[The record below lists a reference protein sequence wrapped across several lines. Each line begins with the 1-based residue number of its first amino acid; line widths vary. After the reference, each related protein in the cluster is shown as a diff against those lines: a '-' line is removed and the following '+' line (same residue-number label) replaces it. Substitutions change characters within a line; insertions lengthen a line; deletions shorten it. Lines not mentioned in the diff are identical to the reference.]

1 MKTFK
6 LNNEPKIKSG
16 FKTPENYFD
25 TFSAKVLQQLPEV
38 EAKKESRIIS
48 LFSKRKSWIYAVA
61 AVLILALTLPVAYNN
76 FYSSSPEIDEA
87 TLENYISY
95 NTSISDADLVNLLD
109 EKDIQNMDI
118 GMNIED
124 ITIENELSANKNL
137 ENYLSN

>member
-25 TFSAKVLQQLPEV
+25 TFSAKVMQQLPKE

-48 LFSKRKSWIYAVA
+48 LFSKRKSWIYAAA
-61 AVLILALTLPVAYNN
+61 AVLVLALTLPVAYNN
-76 FYSSSPEIDEA
+76 FFSSSSEIDEA

-118 GMNIED
+118 GMNIEN

>member
-6 LNNEPKIKSG
+6 LDNEPKIESG

-25 TFSAKVLQQLPEV
+25 TFSARVMQQLPKDEP
-38 EAKKESRIIS
+38 KTIS
-48 LFSKRKSWIYAVA
+48 LFSRRKTWIYAAA
-61 AVLILALTLPVAYNN
+61 AVLVLGLTIPVVYNN
-76 FYSSSPEIDEA
+76 FYSRSPEIDEA

-109 EKDIQNMDI
+109 EKDIQKIDI

-124 ITIENELSANKNL
+124 KAIENELSENQNL
-137 ENYLSN
+137 EHYLLN

>member
-6 LNNEPKIKSG
+6 LDNEPKIESG

-25 TFSAKVLQQLPEV
+25 TFSARVLQQLQ
-38 EAKKESRIIS
+38 KEEPKTIS
-48 LFSKRKSWIYAVA
+48 LFSKKKYWIYAAA
-61 AVLILALTLPVAYNN
+61 AVLVLALTLPLIYTN

-109 EKDIQNMDI
+109 EKDIQKIDI
-118 GMNIED
+118 GLKIED
-124 ITIENELSANKNL
+124 KTIENELSENKNL
-137 ENYLSN
+137 EHYLLN

>member
-6 LNNEPKIKSG
+6 LDNTPKIESG

-25 TFSAKVLQQLPEV
+25 TFSARVMQQLP
-38 EAKKESRIIS
+38 KEEPKTIS
-48 LFSKRKSWIYAVA
+48 LFSKRKSWIYAAA
-61 AVLILALTLPVAYNN
+61 AVLVLALTLPVVYNN

-95 NTSISDADLVNLLD
+95 NTTISDTDLVNLLD
-109 EKDIQNMDI
+109 EKDIQKMEI

-124 ITIENELSANKNL
+124 IAIENELSENKNL

>member
-6 LNNEPKIKSG
+6 LDNTPKIESG
-16 FKTPENYFD
+16 FKIPENYFD
-25 TFSAKVLQQLPEV
+25 TFSERVMQQLPKE
-38 EAKKESRIIS
+38 EAKTDSRIIS
-48 LFSKRKSWIYAVA
+48 LFSKKKYWIYAAA
-61 AVLILALTLPVAYNN
+61 AVLVLALALPVAYHN

-95 NTSISDADLVNLLD
+95 NTSISDADLANLLD
-109 EKDIQNMDI
+109 EKDIQKIDI

-124 ITIENELSANKNL
+124 ITIENELSENKNL